1 MRSLRIGVCLWLCL
15 LLVDAQAQGLGGL
28 EGLNLLAGG
37 TLQQWV
43 GADGTPVSSPKWQL
57 QDGVLHLTAG
67 GGGDL
72 FYRNPVNDFQFAFE
86 WKISPR
92 GNSGV
97 KYRVQKYGGSW
108 LGCEYQ
114 IEDRGEDSP
123 LTNQSTG
130 ALYAVYEPNRAG
142 QPLPPGEWNRSTIR
156 VVGNCIEH
164 WLNGGLVV
172 SANAGSLDWLQR
184 VAASKF
190 APHPGW
196 GQNRIGRLM
205 LQDHG
210 NEVWF
215 RNLRLTNFAETGS
228 VACPIV
234 ASATCGNANCELA
247 PGQASCEV
255 HFHWVPPNRRRHGI
269 LLRRRR

>member
-1 MRSLRIGVCLWLCL
+1 MRTIWTGICFWLCGL
-15 LLVDAQAQGLGGL
+15 PAVAPAQGID
-28 EGLNLLAGG
+28 LLAGG

-43 GADGTPVSSPKWQL
+43 RADGAPVSSPKWEL
-57 QDGVLHLTAG
+57 VDGELHLTSG

-72 FYRNPVNDFQFAFE
+72 FYRHPIGDFHFAFE
-86 WKISPR
+86 WKVSPR

-97 KYRVQKYGGSW
+97 KYRVRQYNNSW

-114 IEDRGEDSP
+114 IEDRGEESP

-142 QPLPPGEWNRSTIR
+142 QPLPPGEWNRSSIR

-190 APHPGW
+190 APYPGW
-196 GQNRIGRLM
+196 GQNRVGRLM

-210 NEVWF
+210 NEVWY
-215 RNLRLTNFAETGS
+215 RNLRLTAFPEAELCS
-228 VACPIV
+228 FPEVLPQACAGTTRGCSPR
-234 ASATCGNANCELA
+234 SACCKK
-247 PGQASCEV
+247 SCDQRPSS
-255 HFHWVPPNRRRHGI
+255 HRRHRLLMRRRP
-269 LLRRRR
+269 